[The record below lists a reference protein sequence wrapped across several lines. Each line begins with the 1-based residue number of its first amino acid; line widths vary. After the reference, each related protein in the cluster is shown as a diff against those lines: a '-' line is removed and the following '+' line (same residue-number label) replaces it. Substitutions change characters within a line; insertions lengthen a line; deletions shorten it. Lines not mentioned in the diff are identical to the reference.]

1 LERGSFM
8 SSRSGLLFEHDL
20 RAKAFGVC
28 REGKG
33 GVFPDRALV
42 HFRNKPGPKR
52 PGLFLARRTLSD
64 ALGGLAKEGRCT

>member
-1 LERGSFM
+1 M

-20 RAKAFGVC
+20 RANASAFVAKEKAVP
-28 REGKG
+28 
-33 GVFPDRALV
+33 VFPDRALV
-42 HFRNKPGPKR
+42 HFRNKPEPKR